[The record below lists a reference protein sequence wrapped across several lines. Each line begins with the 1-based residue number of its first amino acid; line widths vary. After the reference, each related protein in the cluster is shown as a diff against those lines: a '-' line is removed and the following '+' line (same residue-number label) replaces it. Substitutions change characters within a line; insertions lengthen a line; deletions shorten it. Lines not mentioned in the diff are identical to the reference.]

1 LFTGLIEDIGT
12 VDKLIKGQKSAQI
25 FINANKVMDD
35 LKIGDS
41 INTNGVCLTVVK
53 FSRNQFAVDV
63 MPETMN
69 KSNLSELVSGE
80 RLNLERALRVGDR
93 FGGHMVSG
101 HVDGTGI
108 IQSFA
113 EEDNATWVTIE
124 AGPEILKYIISKGS
138 VALDGISLTVA
149 HVDTKSFKV
158 SMIPLTKKT
167 TTLLDKSVGSA
178 INIEC
183 DMVGKYIERL
193 TSFKDISATES
204 AIDMAFLKN
213 NGFA

>member
-1 LFTGLIEDIGT
+1 MFTGLIEDIGT